1 VSYIIVFILGSIWGS
16 FSNVCI
22 HRLPN
27 NKGVAK
33 GRSYCP
39 SCKKQIR
46 WYDNIPIFSY
56 VLLKA
61 KCRDCSAKINVKYF
75 LVELICALSFVWFFY
90 LFGLSLTTLLFFI
103 LSIFFIIIF
112 FIDLKH
118 FIIPNELTFPL
129 MAIGFLKSFDPYL
142 NEYLFPNYINSLI
155 GGLVGYFIIWSIIN
169 FYSLIT
175 SINKKYNFFKNIF
188 RQKEGMGFGDAKLL
202 SALGFWF
209 GWISIPFIL
218 FFSSIVALGFVIP
231 SLINKSRTISS
242 SIPFGPY
249 LILGCIL
256 YLLLLDKII
265 LYLN

>member
-1 VSYIIVFILGSIWGS
+1 MSYFIVFILGSIWGS

-27 NKGVAK
+27 NMGVAK

-39 SCKKQIR
+39 SCKKPIR

-61 KCRDCSAKINVKYF
+61 KCRDCSVKINIKYL

-129 MAIGFLKSFDPYL
+129 MAIGLLKSFDPNL
-142 NEYLFPNYINSLI
+142 NQYLFPNFLNSLI
-155 GGLVGYFIIWSIIN
+155 GGVAGYIIIWMIIFIYKRLRN
-169 FYSLIT
+169 
-175 SINKKYNFFKNIF
+175 
-188 RQKEGMGFGDAKLL
+188 KEGMGLGDAKLL
-202 SALGFWF
+202 SAIGFWF

-218 FFSSIVALGFVIP
+218 FFSSFIALVLAIP
-231 SLINKSRTISS
+231 SLINKSKNLSS
-242 SIPFGPY
+242 QIPFGPY

-256 YLLLLDKII
+256 YLLLLEKII
-265 LYLN
+265 LYLS

>member
-1 VSYIIVFILGSIWGS
+1 MSYIIVFILGSIWGS

-22 HRLPN
+22 HRLPD
-27 NKGVAK
+27 NKSVSR

-56 VLLKA
+56 VFLKA
-61 KCRDCSAKINVKYF
+61 KCRDCSAKINVKYL

-129 MAIGFLKSFDPYL
+129 MAIGLLKSFDPNL
-142 NEYLFPNYINSLI
+142 NQYLFPNFLNSLI
-155 GGLVGYFIIWSIIN
+155 GGVAGYIIIWMIIFIYKRLRN
-169 FYSLIT
+169 
-175 SINKKYNFFKNIF
+175 
-188 RQKEGMGFGDAKLL
+188 KEGMGLGDAKLL
-202 SALGFWF
+202 SAIGFWF

-218 FFSSIVALGFVIP
+218 FFSSFIALVLAIP
-231 SLINKSRTISS
+231 SLINKSKNLSS
-242 SIPFGPY
+242 QIPFGPY
-249 LILGCIL
+249 LILGCVLTINIIHIL
-256 YLLLLDKII
+256 I
-265 LYLN
+265 

>member
-1 VSYIIVFILGSIWGS
+1 MSYIIVFILGSIWGS

-22 HRLPN
+22 HRIPG
-27 NKGVAK
+27 NKSVVK

-39 SCKKQIR
+39 ACNKQIR
-46 WYDNIPIFSY
+46 WYDNIPLLSYIF
-56 VLLKA
+56 LKA
-61 KCRDCSAKINVKYF
+61 KCRDCSAKINVKYL

-129 MAIGFLKSFDPYL
+129 MAIGLLKSFDPNL
-142 NEYLFPNYINSLI
+142 NQYLFPNFLNSLI
-155 GGLVGYFIIWSIIN
+155 GGVAGYIIIWMIIFIYKRLRN
-169 FYSLIT
+169 
-175 SINKKYNFFKNIF
+175 
-188 RQKEGMGFGDAKLL
+188 KEGMGLGDAKLL
-202 SALGFWF
+202 SAIGFWF

-218 FFSSIVALGFVIP
+218 FFSSFIALVLAIP
-231 SLINKSRTISS
+231 SLINKSKNLSS
-242 SIPFGPY
+242 QIPFGPY

-256 YLLLLDKII
+256 YLLLLEKII
-265 LYLN
+265 LYLS

>member
-1 VSYIIVFILGSIWGS
+1 MSYIIAFILGSIWGS

-22 HRLPN
+22 HRLPD
-27 NKGVAK
+27 NKGVAR

-61 KCRDCSAKINVKYF
+61 KCRDCSAKINVKYL
-75 LVELICALSFVWFFY
+75 LVELVCALSFVWFFY

-103 LSIFFIIIF
+103 LSIFFVIIF

-129 MAIGFLKSFDPYL
+129 MAIGLFKSFDPNL
-142 NEYLFPNYINSLI
+142 NQYLFPNFLNSVI
-155 GGLVGYFIIWSIIN
+155 GGVAGYLIIWMIIFIYKRLRN
-169 FYSLIT
+169 
-175 SINKKYNFFKNIF
+175 
-188 RQKEGMGFGDAKLL
+188 KEGMGLGDAKLL
-202 SALGFWF
+202 SAIGFWF

-218 FFSSIVALGFVIP
+218 FFSSFIALVLAIP
-231 SLINKSRTISS
+231 SLMNKSKNLSS
-242 SIPFGPY
+242 QIPFGPY
-249 LILGCIL
+249 LILGCVL